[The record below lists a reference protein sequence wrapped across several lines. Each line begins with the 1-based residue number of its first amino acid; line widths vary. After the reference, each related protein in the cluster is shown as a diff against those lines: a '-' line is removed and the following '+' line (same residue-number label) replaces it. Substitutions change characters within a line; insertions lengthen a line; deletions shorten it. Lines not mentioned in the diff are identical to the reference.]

1 MRIDRK
7 MTSLLGASILET
19 LYGFEVKGP
28 DDVHIEMNERSVE
41 SIIECFIPGK
51 YLVDFLPFL
60 KYVPK
65 WMPGASFK
73 RKCAIWREQVMA
85 VRNLPYKAAQNALV
99 SNHLSIQAV
108 MHTSEFVVRMMG
120 LLSRQTLSWLKL

>member
-60 KYVPK
+60 KYLPD

-73 RKCAIWREQVMA
+73 RKCAVWKEQVMEMKTQPFESA
-85 VRNLPYKAAQNALV
+85 LKALV
-99 SNHLSIQAV
+99 CGRRNFQVFSHAC
-108 MHTSEFVVRMMG
+108 
-120 LLSRQTLSWLKL
+120 